1 MSVLVFTSSLIC
13 LVGMWVGLGILV
25 AHSAVAGSLMVLFCG
40 IGFVTTLSMGVY
52 IIEKGE

>member
-52 IIEKGE
+52 IIERGE